1 VKVYLVNGFQTKGF
15 IRSFDSYTVLLE
27 SGNQQSLIYKHAI
40 STIIPSSY
48 VMLMPKKQET
58 EQEDEISENEG
69 S

>member
-1 VKVYLVNGFQTKGF
+1 
-15 IRSFDSYTVLLE
+15 
-27 SGNQQSLIYKHAI
+27 
-40 STIIPSSY
+40 SY